1 MPYQISV
8 KIEKVM
14 EGKTKFIKC
23 LTKRVI
29 SKNDSKFLNNCQNF
43 QKLDRSENL
52 PLSIFPFHKYP
63 VMSFTI
69 NRQIN

>member
-1 MPYQISV
+1 MSYQISV

-14 EGKTKFIKC
+14 DKTKFIK

-29 SKNDSKFLNNCQNF
+29 SKNDSKFLNNRQNF

-52 PLSIFPFHKYP
+52 PFYFSI
-63 VMSFTI
+63 S
-69 NRQIN
+69 QIPSYVIYYQQTN